1 MCVSP
6 GIDGLSVAA
15 SAVTAGSGLS
25 AGAIRTKASN
35 SSATTRG
42 YGGGGDPLDRHQS
55 TDEEDRDLDLS
66 GDNDRDLDLDE
77 HPTQVTT
84 PPPPPPSPSLPLP
97 PDCITSSVFSSSS
110 GGESKT
116 QTRPTRQLSQ
126 QWSPRHTYRG
136 YQQVSSSV
144 VQPSRQCTDHHQH
157 G

>member
-1 MCVSP
+1 M
-6 GIDGLSVAA
+6 AA

-25 AGAIRTKASN
+25 AGAIRTKASS

-84 PPPPPPSPSLPLP
+84 PPPPPPPPSPSLPLP

-136 YQQVSSSV
+136 NQQGSSSV

-157 G
+157 D